1 MHTVKEGIILKGVG
15 GFYDVLD
22 TTDGAV
28 YTCKARG
35 VHRKTGGKTP
45 LPGDNVT
52 FRVIDER
59 DLTGYIDEILERKN
73 EFVRPPVANI
83 DQLAIVL
90 AAKSPE
96 PDLSLADKLLI
107 TCEAKGISPLILIN
121 KIDLDDDGTA
131 GYISGVYRKA
141 GYRVIFISKVLDAG
155 YDELHE
161 ELRGKRTAFAGQSG
175 VGKSTIL
182 NRILNN
188 WVMETGEVSERI
200 QRGKHTTRHVQ
211 LFKLDVGGFVLDT
224 PGFSAYSVCDIE
236 HTRLALLYP
245 EFRKVI
251 GECRFT
257 SCSHTAEPGCRV
269 RELVEKGEAD
279 TGRYERYVQYYKELK
294 EAYDN
299 RYRR

>member
-1 MHTVKEGIILKGVG
+1 MHSIKQGIILKGVG

-22 TTDGAV
+22 SSDGIV

-35 VHRKTGGKTP
+35 VHRKEGGKTP

-52 FRVIDER
+52 FRVIDEKDR
-59 DLTGYIDEILERKN
+59 TGYIDDILERKN

-90 AAKSPE
+90 AAKSPD
-96 PDLSLADKLLI
+96 PDLNLADKLLI
-107 TCEAKGISPLILIN
+107 TCEAKGIAPLILIN

-131 GYISGVYRKA
+131 EYISGIYKKA
-141 GYRVIFISKVLDAG
+141 GYRVILISKVLDTG
-155 YDELHE
+155 YDELHSQ
-161 ELRGKRTAFAGQSG
+161 LKGYRTAFAGQSG

-200 QRGKHTTRHVQ
+200 QRGRHTTRHVQ
-211 LFKLDVGGFVLDT
+211 LFGLDVGGFVFDT
-224 PGFSAYSVCDIE
+224 PGFSAFTVSDVA
-236 HTRLALLYP
+236 HTELAMLYP

-257 SCSHTAEPGCRV
+257 SCSHTGEPGCRV
-269 RELVEKGEAD
+269 QELVEKGEAD
-279 TGRYERYVQYYKELK
+279 PGRYKRYVQYFKELK